1 MKNEII
7 NPSKEYRGTE
17 RTSECLMLC
26 FIVKYNDDYKL
37 KISASEHSRKHQRC
51 DRLLPICFLDLWHN
65 AIRHQYNS
73 NRICNPSLTSVLYT
87 GASYNRLSEMYSMVL
102 HAVFSKHCTSKSGL
116 YLYSKASEEPTVS
129 MHSYPENKA
138 KERSQWLS
146 LLSYLIVKTCSFS
159 ALKQPR
165 YLSPVELSA
174 NLRSRTGCLWGLRSV
189 YLWNEGSRQVRTPYS
204 DSSP

>member
-1 MKNEII
+1 MITNWKYQRVSIAGSIKGVTDCYPFVSLIYDTMRWGISTTLTAYAILHSPVYCILEPLTTGNLKCTTWFYTL
-7 NPSKEYRGTE
+7 S
-17 RTSECLMLC
+17 L
-26 FIVKYNDDYKL
+26 VKTV
-37 KISASEHSRKHQRC
+37 R
-51 DRLLPICFLDLWHN
+51 
-65 AIRHQYNS
+65 
-73 NRICNPSLTSVLYT
+73 
-87 GASYNRLSEMYSMVL
+87 
-102 HAVFSKHCTSKSGL
+102 SKSGL

-174 NLRSRTGCLWGLRSV
+174 NLRSRTGCLWG
-189 YLWNEGSRQVRTPYS
+189 
-204 DSSP
+204 